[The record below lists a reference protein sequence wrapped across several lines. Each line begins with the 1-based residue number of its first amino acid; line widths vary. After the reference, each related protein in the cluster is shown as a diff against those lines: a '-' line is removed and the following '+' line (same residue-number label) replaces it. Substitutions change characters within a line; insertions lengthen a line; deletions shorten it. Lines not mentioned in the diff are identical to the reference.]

1 MNTLL
6 LRLSAP
12 LQSWGSNS
20 LYDRRETDSMPTK
33 SGVIGI
39 LAAALGVKREE
50 LKQSKEVLA
59 ELAKLHFGVR
69 VDLAGTKV
77 EDFQITQMGNKINS
91 NLSYRAYLSDAIFL
105 VGLCCEDAGY
115 LKKLEYALKNPQFPL
130 FLGRRAC
137 PPTQPLVLGIR
148 DRDLEQALRDEE
160 WQVPKWR
167 RNALFRY
174 KDRIFLRIVMDGAQG
189 DAIKKDVPIS
199 FSSYRREYGYR
210 YVRETD
216 AKLIKKTQV
225 PMETE
230 HDAMS
235 ELAES
240 QN

>member
-39 LAAALGVKREE
+39 LAAALGIKRED
-50 LKQSKEVLA
+50 KDSKRALA
-59 ELAKLHFGVR
+59 DLAKLQFGIR
-69 VDLAGTKV
+69 VDLAGTKI
-77 EDFQITQMGNKINS
+77 EDFQITQMGEKINS

-105 VGLCCEDAGY
+105 VGLSCNDAGY
-115 LKKLEYALKNPQFPL
+115 LGKLEYALRNPHFPL

-137 PPTQPLVLGIR
+137 PPTQPFVLGIR
-148 DRDLEQALRDEE
+148 EKDLEQALRDEE

-167 RNALFRY
+167 RNSLFRFT
-174 KDRIFLRIVMDGAQG
+174 DRVSLRIILDGAHG

-216 AKLIKKTQV
+216 PKMIDTQV
-225 PMETE
+225 PGETE

-235 ELAES
+235 ELTKG

>member
-6 LRLSAP
+6 LRFSAP

-50 LKQSKEVLA
+50 STNALE
-59 ELAKLHFGVR
+59 ELAKLQFGVR
-69 VDLAGTKV
+69 IDQAGTKT
-77 EDFQITQMGNKINS
+77 EDFQITKMGDKINS
-91 NLSYRAYLSDAIFL
+91 NLSYRVYLNDAIFL
-105 VGLCCEDAGY
+105 VGLGCENVSY
-115 LKKLEYALKNPQFPL
+115 LEKLEYALKNPQFPL

-137 PPTQPLVLGIR
+137 PPTQPFVLGIR
-148 DRDLEQALRDEE
+148 ESDLEQALRDEE
-160 WQVPKWR
+160 WQVPEWR
-167 RNALFRY
+167 RNALFRFA
-174 KDRIFLRIVMDGAQG
+174 DRISLRIVLDGTRG

-210 YVRETD
+210 YVREAD
-216 AKLIKKTQV
+216 AKLITKTQI

-235 ELAES
+235 ELAEC